1 MYSRVYSTQAL
12 TFHACAVAELL
23 AIYTSGVSSR
33 KARVKM
39 FCKPLLS
46 KLKIVTKS
54 KKTHAVFT
62 PNMFADKQVKVVKLV
77 KVRDKS
83 LLIPCVSHLHNK
95 VKTCLIMI
103 C

>member
-12 TFHACAVAELL
+12 TFHACAVVELL

-54 KKTHAVFT
+54 KKAHAVFT
-62 PNMFADKQVKVVKLV
+62 PNMFADKQVKVVKV
-77 KVRDKS
+77 VRDKS
-83 LLIPCVSHLHNK
+83 LLIPCVPHLHNK